1 MTGLDA
7 LPLRADL
14 RGLTPYGAPQ
24 LDVPVRLNTNENPY
38 PPSQRVVDALRDAVT
53 REGAGLNRYPDREA
67 LDLRAELATYVAH
80 RADGVWAANGSNEVL
95 QQLCQA
101 FGGAGRTALG
111 FEPSY
116 SMHPLIATGTGMR
129 WVAAQRAADFSL
141 SAADAVYT
149 VEREQPDIVFLCSP
163 NNPTATALD
172 HELIAA
178 VADAAPGMVVVDE
191 AYAEFSHAPSAV
203 SLLAGR
209 PRLVV
214 TRTMSKAFGFAGG
227 RVGYLAADP
236 AVVDAIRLVRLP
248 YHLSALTQAAAR
260 VALAHVDELLAAV
273 AALNAD
279 RDRLAASLAAL
290 PGVHVPGSDANFLLF
305 GRFADGR
312 AVWQALLDRGVL
324 VRDFSSTPGT
334 EGWLRVSVGLPAE
347 NDAFLAALAD
357 VLQQMEVRT

>member
-1 MTGLDA
+1 MTRLED
-7 LPLRADL
+7 LPVRADL

-24 LDVPVRLNTNENPY
+24 LDAPIRLNVNENPY
-38 PPSQRVVDALRDAVT
+38 APAQRVLDALRDAVA
-53 REGAGLNRYPDREA
+53 REGARLNRYPDREA
-67 LDLRAELATYVAH
+67 LLLRTDLAAYLGHDVE
-80 RADGVWAANGSNEVL
+80 GVWAANGSNEVL

-129 WVAAQRAADFSL
+129 WVRADRAADFSL
-141 SAADAVYT
+141 SAADAVRA
-149 VEREQPDIVFLCSP
+149 VEKIRPDIVFLCSP

-172 HELIAA
+172 DDVIRAA
-178 VADAAPGMVVVDE
+178 VHATTGIVVVDE
-191 AYAEFSHAPSAV
+191 AYAEFSHRPSAV

-236 AVVDAIRLVRLP
+236 AVVDAVRLVRLP
-248 YHLSALTQAAAR
+248 YHLSTLTQVAAR
-260 VALAHVDELLAAV
+260 VALAHTDELLGTV
-273 AALNAD
+273 AALNAE
-279 RDRLAASLAAL
+279 RDRLAAALAAL
-290 PGVHVPGSDANFLLF
+290 PGVQVPGSDANFLLF
-305 GRFADGR
+305 GPFADGR

-324 VRDFSSTPGT
+324 VRDFSAGRGT
-334 EGWLRVSVGLPAE
+334 EGWLRVTTGLPEE

-357 VLQQMEVRT
+357 VLAEMEVRA